1 MLTQEQN
8 DRLTLVGPGT
18 PMGDVMRR
26 YWHPIATVSQMKA
39 RDTFPVRLLGEDLV
53 LYRDLSGTWGLIA
66 DRCPHRSMS
75 MVYGMPAKCGLRC
88 SYHGWLFDETGAC
101 TEQPYEET
109 EDPGS
114 SFKEKVSITAY
125 PVSEAGGMLFAYM
138 GPAPVPQLPPWDLFV
153 MDDVVREV
161 GYAVVPCNWLQIME
175 NSLDPIHVEWLHQHM
190 FNYVVDKLG
199 QSERKRDPLLHE
211 KIGFD
216 VFEYG
221 ITKRRILEGETEA
234 DEDWAVGHPIVFP
247 NYLKSGS
254 AATPVFQIRVPIDD
268 ENTGYWWYRCY
279 TPESGIEIK
288 PQAPEDIPFY
298 DAPVPVLDPAGLP
311 QWGILDNNSGQD
323 IVAWITQGAIT
334 DRTKEN
340 LGRSDKGVILYRKL
354 LEDALQAVENG
365 KDPMNVFRGSTVNRI
380 DLAVEKAKLKGRAGN
395 VLTGVRGG
403 NTTKYSPILK
413 ELDKEKAVDQVAK

>member
-1 MLTQEQN
+1 
-8 DRLTLVGPGT
+8 
-18 PMGDVMRR
+18 
-26 YWHPIATVSQMKA
+26 
-39 RDTFPVRLLGEDLV
+39 
-53 LYRDLSGTWGLIA
+53 
-66 DRCPHRSMS
+66 

-109 EDPGS
+109 EDPDGR
-114 SFKEKVSITAY
+114 FKDKVTITAY
-125 PVSEAGGMLFAYM
+125 PVAEAGGMLFAYL
-138 GPAPVPQLPPWDLFV
+138 GPAPVPMLPPWDLYV
-153 MDDVVREV
+153 MDNVRREV

-175 NSLDPIHVEWLHQHM
+175 NSLDQVHVEWLHQHM

-199 QSERKRDPLLHE
+199 TPERQREPQSHQ

-216 VFEYG
+216 VFEHG
-221 ITKRRILEGETEA
+221 IIKRRILDNETEA
-234 DEDWAVGHPIVFP
+234 DEDWAIGHPVVFP

-268 ENTGYWWYRCY
+268 ENTAYWWYRCY
-279 TPESGIEIK
+279 TPASGVEIV
-288 PQAPEDIPFY
+288 PQEPEDIPFY
-298 DAPVPVLDPAGLP
+298 NAPVPKLDKSGLP

-334 DRTKEN
+334 DRTQEN
-340 LGRSDKGVILYRKL
+340 LGRSDKGIILYRQL
-354 LEDALQAVENG
+354 LEDALQAVEEG
-365 KDPMNVFRGSTVNRI
+365 KDPMNVFRDPTVNRI
-380 DLAVEKAKLKGRAGN
+380 DLAVEKAKLDGRAGN

-413 ELDKEKAVDQVAK
+413 ELDKELDAVSK